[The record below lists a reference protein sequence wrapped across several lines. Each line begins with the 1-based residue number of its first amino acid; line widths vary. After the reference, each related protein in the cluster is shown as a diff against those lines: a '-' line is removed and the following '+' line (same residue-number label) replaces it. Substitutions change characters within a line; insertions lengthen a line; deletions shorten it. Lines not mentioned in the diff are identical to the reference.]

1 MAFIYF
7 VLGDTKDLINVPVNV
22 ESEDSIL
29 EQLGTK
35 ADQYF
40 TNQMTSYAEQ
50 LPLTGV
56 NLTTARQA
64 TNQYVASLYMAR
76 KQNFESARY
85 WEDRYKE
92 TFNTLVNILTA
103 DPTSRTKRV
112 AVSKSYITEPLK
124 GNPKGPYGS

>member
-1 MAFIYF
+1 MAFLYF
-7 VLGDTKDLINVPVNV
+7 SLQDTKDLMNVPLNV

-35 ADQYF
+35 IDQYF
-40 TNQMTSYAEQ
+40 TNQMTAYAEL
-50 LPLTGV
+50 LPLTGG
-56 NLTTARQA
+56 NLTTASQA
-64 TNQYVASLYMAR
+64 VNQYVASLYMAR

-103 DPTSRTKRV
+103 DPTNRTKRV
-112 AVSKSYITEPLK
+112 AVQKDYRTEPLK
-124 GNPKGPYGS
+124 SDPLLE

>member
-7 VLGDTKDLINVPVNV
+7 SLQDTKDLLNVPLNV

-35 ADQYF
+35 IDQYF
-40 TNQMTSYAEQ
+40 TNQMTGYAEL
-50 LPLTGV
+50 LPLTGG
-56 NLTTARQA
+56 NLTTAQQA
-64 TNQYVASLYMAR
+64 VNQYVASIYMAR

-85 WEDRYKE
+85 YEDRYKE

-103 DPTSRTKRV
+103 DPTNRTK
-112 AVSKSYITEPLK
+112 
-124 GNPKGPYGS
+124 

>member
-7 VLGDTKDLINVPVNV
+7 SLQDTNDLMNVPLNV

-29 EQLGTK
+29 EQLGGK

-40 TNQMTSYAEQ
+40 TNQMTSYAES
-50 LPLTGV
+50 LPLTGGD
-56 NLTTARQA
+56 LTTASQA

-76 KQNFESARY
+76 KQNFESAKY

-92 TFNTLVNILTA
+92 SFNTLVNILTSN
-103 DPTSRTKRV
+103 PTNRTKRI
-112 AVSKSYITEPLK
+112 AVTKDYRTEPISSDPLLE
-124 GNPKGPYGS
+124 